1 MSISLPMMNN
11 LCQRW
16 RLPPFFQEKCDFY
29 FLRNY
34 GDWELPELLQQDAE
48 TGELYIRVFGIPYKV
63 VWMYEAEETF
73 QKAGGLEPRTELTSL
88 NYWCSFRSIT
98 FEFEGKKC
106 IKSYVLIQVD
116 RKEKQ
121 EKLGSLGSDGAK
133 PLSGLI
139 QERKVTQPARDPV
152 NKSIAHRAF
161 REFSSFAE
169 LSQPKEKD

>member
-34 GDWELPELLQQDAE
+34 GDWELPELLQQEDE
-48 TGELYIRVFGIPYKV
+48 TEELYIRVFGIPYKV
-63 VWMYEAEETF
+63 VWMYEAEDTF

-98 FEFEGKKC
+98 FEFEGKSC
-106 IKSYVLIQVD
+106 TKSYVLIQVD

-121 EKLGSLGSDGAK
+121 EKQGSDGAK
-133 PLSGLI
+133 PLSGLTSETRNLLKPLRHA
-139 QERKVTQPARDPV
+139 QNCESGTAKF
-152 NKSIAHRAF
+152 K
-161 REFSSFAE
+161 SFAE